1 LVDLFLDTSVIINRE
16 FSDNQEKIIE
26 IENFLK
32 EKNKLI
38 STYVCMELNRTV
50 LADAETLKT
59 YLCDCMNLEEIWERI
74 EALGNSTRMKHR
86 LGLIFHRITEDVS
99 DLYEARRIMEM
110 WLRHYP
116 SIILKEINVIPSKTD
131 CEQGQYMPDYGCR
144 GIKSLCRVPENVEK
158 NKGLLKI
165 LQIELVQDVNKDRG
179 KLDICWSLDEII
191 NNPERTKENPR
202 NCFNVGDIL
211 IALDV
216 PDNFTLISSDKDF
229 FLICEVLRISFY
241 YIDP

>member
-1 LVDLFLDTSVIINRE
+1 MEDLFLDTNVIIKRE
-16 FSDNQEKIIE
+16 FSDNQKKIEE
-26 IENFLK
+26 IEDFLK

-59 YLCDCMNLEEIWERI
+59 YLYDCMNLNEIRERI
-74 EALGNSTRMKHR
+74 RALSNSTRMKHR
-86 LGLIFHRITEDVS
+86 LEL
-99 DLYEARRIMEM
+99 
-110 WLRHYP
+110 
-116 SIILKEINVIPSKTD
+116 NVIPSKTD
-131 CEQGQYMPDYGCR
+131 CEKGQYMADYSCR
-144 GIKSLCRVPENVEK
+144 GIKSSCRVTENVEK
-158 NKGLLKI
+158 NKDLLRTLK
-165 LQIELVQDVNKDRG
+165 IELVQDVQDVNRDRG

-191 NNPERTKENPR
+191 RNPEKTKENPR

-216 PDNFTLISSDKDF
+216 PDNFTLVSGDKDF
-229 FLICEVLRISFY
+229 FLICEVLKISFY